1 MEMLCLIEDWNT
13 PDHKLIGVGISI
25 TSMTRALQKC
35 RNGRLWPFGWWHCLR
50 ALKFHKAECLDLMLI
65 GILPEYQQKGVNALM
80 FYDLIPRYQK
90 FGFKWGETNVEMET
104 NEKVQSQWQYL
115 EHVQHK
121 RRRCY
126 IRSLRKT
133 DGD

>member
-1 MEMLCLIEDWNT
+1 MARRHGFTALLPGDFGISDIFAGMLGLAYGSGLNFADNDSQLAVGICGNLVQ
-13 PDHKLIGVGISI
+13 PLIGD
-25 TSMTRALQKC
+25 LK
-35 RNGRLWPFGWWHCLR
+35 GR
-50 ALKFHKAECLDLMLI
+50 
-65 GILPEYQQKGVNALM
+65 ILEHRHQLFIQL

-115 EHVQHK
+115 EHIQHK

-126 IRSLRKT
+126 KKPI
-133 DGD
+133 